1 MSLQVAAAI
10 HCGGFLSPS
19 IHCLDPKVVS
29 RPLPRCIRVL
39 FVLHSTSPAA
49 TDSSLP
55 PRLWIVPTS
64 MGLLAISGSRFWR
77 YAYRKDWVLL
87 LDVLLLV

>member
-29 RPLPRCIRVL
+29 RPLPRCIMGA
-39 FVLHSTSPAA
+39 FVLHSASPAA

-55 PRLWIVPTS
+55 LRLWTMPTT
-64 MGLLAISGSRFWR
+64 MG
-77 YAYRKDWVLL
+77 YR
-87 LDVLLLV
+87 